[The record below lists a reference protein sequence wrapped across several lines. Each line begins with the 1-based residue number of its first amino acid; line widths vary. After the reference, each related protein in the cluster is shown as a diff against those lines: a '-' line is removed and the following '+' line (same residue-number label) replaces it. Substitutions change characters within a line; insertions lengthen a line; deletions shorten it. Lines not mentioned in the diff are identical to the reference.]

1 MHENTNLKKDFYVIT
16 NEIIDFYLFK
26 NYLNNQN
33 ELLFKKL
40 IKKFS
45 SHSNQ
50 LRILEVVRIDCIFA
64 KG

>member
-50 LRILEVVRIDCIFA
+50 LRIPGGVRIDCIFA